1 MREPRIPTQY
11 VGARLKS
18 LAHAFGRK
26 FEETARK
33 NGMDEVTMMHG
44 RIIGLLYYNRGTNVY
59 QRDLETVFNITRSS
73 VTGIVKL
80 MEKKG
85 YLMRE
90 SVPGDARLKK
100 LTLTPL
106 GIGAH
111 ERVMKSID
119 EVEAQ
124 AIQGMTEEELRQF
137 FVLSDRIKQNLTTQK
152 ESQKC

>member
-1 MREPRIPTQY
+1 MREPKIPTKY

-33 NGMDEVTMMHG
+33 NGIDEVTMMHG
-44 RIIGLLYYNRGTNVY
+44 RILGLLYYNRDSDVY

-85 YLMRE
+85 YLLRE

-106 GIGAH
+106 GIATH
-111 ERVMKSID
+111 EKVIASLN
-119 EVEAQ
+119 EVEEA
-124 AIQGMTEEELRQF
+124 AVAGMTEGELRQF
-137 FVLSDRIKQNLTTQK
+137 MALSERMKNNLTTQK
-152 ESQKC
+152 ERPPC